1 MIRLHVLRE
10 GLPLC
15 RFTTAVPRDWPED
28 HKWAHDAD
36 FRNMMKGG
44 KFAETVPNHDRFE
57 VCGGC
62 KTVFLADDVETTMTQ
77 SHEAPCPHCHGSG
90 KVTVPPEVATIEA
103 YYFGC
108 QRQAGHHWWRPNRTG
123 TAHDVAKIVAPRV
136 RDHID
141 GGFCP
146 GAIKGNA
153 WDRTR
158 PEVEGEAA
166 LHHVDGWTVFSFWDR
181 SVDERGACNS
191 NFVARGTRTYPI
203 MCAIAE
209 AQFPDVWKRFKFEVR
224 LVEEAKS

>member
-1 MIRLHVLRE
+1 MIQLHVLCE
-10 GLPLC
+10 GKPLC
-15 RFTTAVPRDWPED
+15 RFTDKVPGAWPED

-36 FRNMMKGG
+36 FRNMVRGG
-44 KFAETVPNHDRFE
+44 KFAETVPNHQQFQVCNGCE
-57 VCGGC
+57 VA
-62 KTVFLADDVETTMTQ
+62 LAMTQ
-77 SHEAPCPHCHGSG
+77 SHEAPCPHCYGSG

-123 TAHDVAKIVAPRV
+123 TAHDVAKIVGPRV

-191 NFVARGTRTYPI
+191 NFVARGTHAYPI

-209 AQFPDVWKRFKFEVR
+209 AQFLDVWKRFKFEVR
-224 LVEEAKS
+224 LVEPAPNA